1 MGFYV
6 EPSSATVMAGL
17 SELIISGEIKSDES
31 TVVILTGFG
40 LKATNKI
47 LELRNMEGNFDN

>member
-1 MGFYV
+1 MN
-6 EPSSATVMAGL
+6 L
-17 SELIISGEIKSDES
+17 IELIIEGEIKSDES

-47 LELRNMEGNFDN
+47 LGLQNID